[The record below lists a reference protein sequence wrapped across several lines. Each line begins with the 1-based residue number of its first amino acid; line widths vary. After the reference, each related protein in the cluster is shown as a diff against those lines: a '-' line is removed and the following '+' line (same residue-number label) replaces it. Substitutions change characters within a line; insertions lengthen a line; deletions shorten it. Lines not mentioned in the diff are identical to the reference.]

1 MRRLRRKPL
10 PKKAAEKL
18 KKEQQTAAASR
29 RSKTLDVDKTWSRA
43 RRTKPLKS
51 VFQVLKLMAGS
62 RERCMYCG
70 DSQGT
75 DIEHFWPKAKYPA
88 RMFRWPN
95 LLLGCTSCGRDY
107 KGQKFPLSNKRKP
120 LLVDPTSD
128 DPWDHLDFDPATG
141 NLAPRYDA
149 KGMPQAKG
157 EQTVD
162 VLGLDGRRESL
173 ALGYKRSFK
182 RIRDRILQM
191 MTTPNLDVRLLIT
204 QLREDDEHGVLGW
217 CFRGA
222 GMNEAP
228 FSDFRQAYPV
238 EWAACSKAFR
248 FD

>member
-18 KKEQQTAAASR
+18 KKEQKAATALHRAKA
-29 RSKTLDVDKTWSRA
+29 LDVEKTWRRA
-43 RRTKPLKS
+43 RQNKPLKTA
-51 VFQVLKLMAGS
+51 FQVLRQMSGS
-62 RERCMYCG
+62 RQRCMYCG

-75 DIEHFWPKAKYPA
+75 DIEHIWPKAKYPTQ
-88 RMFRWPN
+88 MFRWPN

-107 KGQKFPLSNKRKP
+107 KGQKFPLSDKRKP
-120 LLVDPTSD
+120 LLLDPTSD

-141 NLAPRYDA
+141 NLAPRFDT
-149 KGMPQAKG
+149 KGIPQAKG
-157 EQTVD
+157 EQTVE

-182 RIRDRILQM
+182 RIRDRILQASSA
-191 MTTPNLDVRLLIT
+191 PNLDVRLLIT

-228 FSDFRQAYPV
+228 FSGFRQAQPV
-238 EWAACSKAFR
+238 AWVACSKAFR